1 MTRNLILLLV
11 AVYVLSRIFSEYRGR
26 QNKRKKKEGDVSISG
41 TSRKTPASQDPGGEY
56 VEYEEIKDEKK

>member
-1 MTRNLILLLV
+1 MRNLILLLV
-11 AVYVLSRIFSEYRGR
+11 AVYVLSRIYSEFRGR

-41 TSRKTPASQDPGGEY
+41 SSRRPATRQDSVGEY